1 MRKILFAT
9 LLALIFSVQSFCSA
23 ATIESACF
31 NGNEKI
37 VYPVVHTGN
46 EAIDQKINVKIK
58 EELMDFIKGIHY
70 AAQYD
75 NRKVLDAQMNYKV
88 ACNGAGNTVI
98 LSLLISK
105 SKYFEGAAHPS
116 SYLHVLNIN
125 MSSGNR
131 MGLNYLTD
139 IGSGVSVEELK
150 ARLERKLQEKA
161 KREKLYLF
169 PEALPLKNLPE
180 NFYWDE
186 NLHVHFIFQQYEV
199 APYATGIIDVDIDA

>member
-9 LLALIFSVQSFCSA
+9 LLALIFSVQSFCNA

-31 NGNEKI
+31 NGDEKL
-37 VYPVVHTGN
+37 VYPVVYTGD
-46 EAIDQKINVKIK
+46 ETIDQKINAKIK
-58 EELMDFIKGIHY
+58 EELISFIKGLQY

-75 NRKVLDAQMNYKV
+75 NFKVLDARTSYEV
-88 ACNGAGNTVI
+88 GSNGAGNTII
-98 LSLLISK
+98 LSIIMTESR
-105 SKYFEGAAHPS
+105 YFEGAAHPATWK
-116 SYLHVLNIN
+116 HTLNFN
-125 MSSGNR
+125 MSSGNQ

-139 IGSGVSVEELK
+139 VGSGVSVEEIK
-150 ARLERKLQEKA
+150 ARLENKLQEKI

-186 NLHVHFIFQQYEV
+186 NLHVHFIFQQDEI
-199 APYATGIIDVDIDA
+199 APYAAGIIDLDMDA